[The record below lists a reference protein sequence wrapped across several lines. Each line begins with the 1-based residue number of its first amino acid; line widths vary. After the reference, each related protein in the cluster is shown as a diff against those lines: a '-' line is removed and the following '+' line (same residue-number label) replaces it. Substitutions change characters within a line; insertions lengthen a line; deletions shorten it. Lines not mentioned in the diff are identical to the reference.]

1 MSNWLT
7 HFFLFCVKLF
17 LPIMSLWK
25 RPYLLKCNHA
35 RQEKINKSITSLR
48 LNKLRLKQGS
58 LTFDNDL
65 VMPHAFFELVS
76 YAQSCYAHTRLCC
89 GRFAPWL
96 IWKQADA
103 AHSPAGSKNRNG
115 WERLEIWGAI
125 ALRGHCAPYPMV
137 SARVV
142 LWGWSCCQE
151 TKLTCY
157 ELPPRLWQRSE
168 ELRGCGTCAPLTAAL
183 QLRSLQCTVRYS
195 RLQFKDRLR
204 FCTENIKLIQVT
216 RGWKIKWTDN

>member
-17 LPIMSLWK
+17 PTIMSLWK

-35 RQEKINKSITSLR
+35 RQEKINKSLR

-103 AHSPAGSKNRNG
+103 AHSPAGSKKQEWLG
-115 WERLEIWGAI
+115 KI

-151 TKLTCY
+151 RAQ
-157 ELPPRLWQRSE
+157 RLWHMCTTYCSFTTQKPPMY
-168 ELRGCGTCAPLTAAL
+168 CTIQPAA
-183 QLRSLQCTVRYS
+183 V
-195 RLQFKDRLR
+195 
-204 FCTENIKLIQVT
+204 
-216 RGWKIKWTDN
+216 

>member
-35 RQEKINKSITSLR
+35 RQEKINKSLR

-103 AHSPAGSKNRNG
+103 AHSPAGSKKQEWLGKTWNLRSDCAARTLCPLSHG
-115 WERLEIWGAI
+115 VSPCCAVRLELLPRNQIN
-125 ALRGHCAPYPMV
+125 L
-137 SARVV
+137 
-142 LWGWSCCQE
+142 LWTS
-151 TKLTCY
+151 T
-157 ELPPRLWQRSE
+157 RLWQRSE

-204 FCTENIKLIQVT
+204 FCTENIRDRKMNWQLISV
-216 RGWKIKWTDN
+216 

>member
-65 VMPHAFFELVS
+65 VMPHAFFELVW
-76 YAQSCYAHTRLCC
+76 YGQSCYAHTRLCC

-103 AHSPAGSKNRNG
+103 AHSPAGSKKQEWLGKTWNLRSDCAARTLCPLSHG
-115 WERLEIWGAI
+115 VSPCCAVRLELLPRNQIN
-125 ALRGHCAPYPMV
+125 L
-137 SARVV
+137 
-142 LWGWSCCQE
+142 LWTSTAAVTEKWRAQ
-151 TKLTCY
+151 
-157 ELPPRLWQRSE
+157 RLWHMCTTYCSFTTQKPPMY
-168 ELRGCGTCAPLTAAL
+168 CTIQPAA
-183 QLRSLQCTVRYS
+183 V
-195 RLQFKDRLR
+195 
-204 FCTENIKLIQVT
+204 
-216 RGWKIKWTDN
+216 

>member
-17 LPIMSLWK
+17 PTIMSLWK

-35 RQEKINKSITSLR
+35 RQEKINKSLR

-65 VMPHAFFELVS
+65 VMPHAFFELF
-76 YAQSCYAHTRLCC
+76 HTLSPVMHIQGCAAADLHHDS
-89 GRFAPWL
+89 FEN
-96 IWKQADA
+96 KQMLLTVQQAL
-103 AHSPAGSKNRNG
+103 KNRNG

-151 TKLTCY
+151 TKLTCC
-157 ELPPRLWQRSE
+157 ELP
-168 ELRGCGTCAPLTAAL
+168 RGCDREVKSSEAVAHVHHLL
-183 QLRSLQCTVRYS
+183 QLYNSEASNVLYDTAGCSL
-195 RLQFKDRLR
+195 
-204 FCTENIKLIQVT
+204 
-216 RGWKIKWTDN
+216 KIV

>member
-35 RQEKINKSITSLR
+35 RQEKINKSLR

-103 AHSPAGSKNRNG
+103 AHSPAGSKKQEWLGKTWNLRSDCAARTLCPLSHG
-115 WERLEIWGAI
+115 VSPCCAVRLELLPRNQIN
-125 ALRGHCAPYPMV
+125 L
-137 SARVV
+137 
-142 LWGWSCCQE
+142 LWTSTAAV
-151 TKLTCY
+151 TKKWRAQ
-157 ELPPRLWQRSE
+157 RLWHMCTTYCSFTTQKPPMY
-168 ELRGCGTCAPLTAAL
+168 CTIQPAA
-183 QLRSLQCTVRYS
+183 V
-195 RLQFKDRLR
+195 
-204 FCTENIKLIQVT
+204 
-216 RGWKIKWTDN
+216 

>member
-65 VMPHAFFELVS
+65 VMPHAFFELVW
-76 YAQSCYAHTRLCC
+76 YGQSCYAHTRLCC

-103 AHSPAGSKNRNG
+103 AHSPAGSKKQEWLGKTWN
-115 WERLEIWGAI
+115 
-125 ALRGHCAPYPMV
+125 LRSDCAARTLCPLSHGV
-137 SARVV
+137 SPCCAV
-142 LWGWSCCQE
+142 SCCQE

-195 RLQFKDRLR
+195 RLQF
-204 FCTENIKLIQVT
+204 I
-216 RGWKIKWTDN
+216 

>member
-17 LPIMSLWK
+17 PPIMSLWK

-65 VMPHAFFELVS
+65 VMPHAFFELVW
-76 YAQSCYAHTRLCC
+76 YGQSCYAHTRLCC

-103 AHSPAGSKNRNG
+103 AHSPAGSKKQEWLGKTWNLRSDCAARTLCPLSHG
-115 WERLEIWGAI
+115 VSPCCAVRLELLPRNQIN
-125 ALRGHCAPYPMV
+125 L
-137 SARVV
+137 
-142 LWGWSCCQE
+142 LWTS
-151 TKLTCY
+151 
-157 ELPPRLWQRSE
+157 
-168 ELRGCGTCAPLTAAL
+168 TAA
-183 QLRSLQCTVRYS
+183 V
-195 RLQFKDRLR
+195 
-204 FCTENIKLIQVT
+204 TEK
-216 RGWKIKWTDN
+216 

>member
-17 LPIMSLWK
+17 PTIMSLWK

-35 RQEKINKSITSLR
+35 RQEKINKSLR

-103 AHSPAGSKNRNG
+103 AHSPAGSKKQEWLGKTWNLRSDCAARTLCPLSHG
-115 WERLEIWGAI
+115 VSPCCAVRLE
-125 ALRGHCAPYPMV
+125 L
-137 SARVV
+137 
-142 LWGWSCCQE
+142 
-151 TKLTCY
+151 
-157 ELPPRLWQRSE
+157 LPRKSSE
-168 ELRGCGTCAPLTAAL
+168 AVAHVHHLL
-183 QLRSLQCTVRYS
+183 QLYNSEASNVLYDTAGCSLRSFKILHWKHK
-195 RLQFKDRLR
+195 RL
-204 FCTENIKLIQVT
+204 ENELTINICLVLIVPASQV
-216 RGWKIKWTDN
+216 

>member
-17 LPIMSLWK
+17 PTIMSLWK

-35 RQEKINKSITSLR
+35 RQEKINKSLR
-48 LNKLRLKQGS
+48 LNKLGLKQGS

-103 AHSPAGSKNRNG
+103 AHSPAGSKKQEWLGKTWNLRSDCAARTLCPLSHG
-115 WERLEIWGAI
+115 VSPCCAVRLELLPRNQIN
-125 ALRGHCAPYPMV
+125 L
-137 SARVV
+137 
-142 LWGWSCCQE
+142 LWTS
-151 TKLTCY
+151 T
-157 ELPPRLWQRSE
+157 RLWQRSE

-204 FCTENIKLIQVT
+204 LCTENIRDWKMNWQLISV
-216 RGWKIKWTDN
+216 

>member
-17 LPIMSLWK
+17 PTIMSLWK

-35 RQEKINKSITSLR
+35 RQEKINKSLR

-103 AHSPAGSKNRNG
+103 AHSPAGSKKQEWLGKTWNLRSDCAARTLCPLSHG
-115 WERLEIWGAI
+115 VSPCCAVRLELLPRNQIN
-125 ALRGHCAPYPMV
+125 L
-137 SARVV
+137 
-142 LWGWSCCQE
+142 LWTS
-151 TKLTCY
+151 T
-157 ELPPRLWQRSE
+157 RLWQRSE

-204 FCTENIKLIQVT
+204 LCTENIRDWKMNWQLISV
-216 RGWKIKWTDN
+216 

>member
-35 RQEKINKSITSLR
+35 RQEKINKSITPLR

-65 VMPHAFFELVS
+65 VMPHAFFELVW
-76 YAQSCYAHTRLCC
+76 YGQSCYAHTRLCC

-103 AHSPAGSKNRNG
+103 AHSPAGSKKQEWLGKTWNLRSDCAARTLCPLSHG
-115 WERLEIWGAI
+115 VSPCCAVRLELLPRNQIN
-125 ALRGHCAPYPMV
+125 L
-137 SARVV
+137 
-142 LWGWSCCQE
+142 LWTSTAAVTEKWRAQ
-151 TKLTCY
+151 
-157 ELPPRLWQRSE
+157 RLWHMCTTYCSFTTQKPPMY
-168 ELRGCGTCAPLTAAL
+168 CTIQPAA
-183 QLRSLQCTVRYS
+183 V
-195 RLQFKDRLR
+195 
-204 FCTENIKLIQVT
+204 
-216 RGWKIKWTDN
+216 

>member
-35 RQEKINKSITSLR
+35 RQEKINKSLR

-76 YAQSCYAHTRLCC
+76 YAQPCYAHTRLCC

-103 AHSPAGSKNRNG
+103 AHSPAGSKKQEWLGKTWNLRSDCAARTLCPLSHG
-115 WERLEIWGAI
+115 VSPCCAVRLELLPRNQIN
-125 ALRGHCAPYPMV
+125 L
-137 SARVV
+137 
-142 LWGWSCCQE
+142 LWTS
-151 TKLTCY
+151 T
-157 ELPPRLWQRSE
+157 RLWQRSE

-204 FCTENIKLIQVT
+204 FCTENIRDRKMNWQLISV
-216 RGWKIKWTDN
+216 